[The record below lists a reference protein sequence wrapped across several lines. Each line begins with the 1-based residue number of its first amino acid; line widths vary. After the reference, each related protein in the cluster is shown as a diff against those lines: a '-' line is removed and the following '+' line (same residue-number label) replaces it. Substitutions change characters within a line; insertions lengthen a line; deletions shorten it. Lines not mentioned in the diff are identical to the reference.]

1 MLPFSRRMRIVLA
14 QLALSGLC
22 ASTGYAQASTSI
34 TANLG
39 VSLTITST
47 CTVNGGTVAFGT
59 TGLLTSILNGNGTF
73 TVTCTN
79 TTPYTVSLNQGLN
92 GASVTARL
100 LHSPTTSANVS
111 YGLYSD
117 ALRTLNWG
125 NTSASWVSG
134 TGTGAAQTL
143 TVYGLIPL
151 QTTPAPATDYADTVT
166 ITVTY

>member
-1 MLPFSRRMRIVLA
+1 
-14 QLALSGLC
+14 
-22 ASTGYAQASTSI
+22 
-34 TANLG
+34 
-39 VSLTITST
+39 
-47 CTVNGGTVAFGT
+47 
-59 TGLLTSILNGNGTF
+59 
-73 TVTCTN
+73 
-79 TTPYTVSLNQGLN
+79 
-92 GASVTARL
+92 
-100 LHSPTTSANVS
+100 
-111 YGLYSD
+111 LYSD